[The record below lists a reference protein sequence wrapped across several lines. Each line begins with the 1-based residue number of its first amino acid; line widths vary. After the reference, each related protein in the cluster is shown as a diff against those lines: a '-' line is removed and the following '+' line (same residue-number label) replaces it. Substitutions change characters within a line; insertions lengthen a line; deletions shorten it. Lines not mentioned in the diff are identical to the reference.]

1 MIPSEESIEKMLD
14 PLFNPRSVAVIG
26 ATNSWNKWGFSTF
39 TSTLNG
45 FEGKVYPIN
54 NKEKEVLGYSTYA
67 RITEIPDDETV
78 DLAVFV
84 IPAQSVPE
92 VMEDCVEKGVRA
104 GVIISAG
111 FAETGSEGKRL
122 QDEVLGIARQGP
134 IRFTGPNCM
143 GFWSASSQLRAFMF
157 PLPVREGPIA
167 FVSQG
172 GNVGGAVIR
181 MGYDRGLGFHRYI
194 SCGCT
199 ADI

>member
-54 NKEKEVLGYSTYA
+54 NKEKEVLGYSAYA
-67 RITEIPDDETV
+67 RITEIPDDEPV

-92 VMEDCVEKGVRA
+92 VMEDCVKKA
-104 GVIISAG
+104 
-111 FAETGSEGKRL
+111 
-122 QDEVLGIARQGP
+122 
-134 IRFTGPNCM
+134 
-143 GFWSASSQLRAFMF
+143 
-157 PLPVREGPIA
+157 
-167 FVSQG
+167 
-172 GNVGGAVIR
+172 
-181 MGYDRGLGFHRYI
+181 
-194 SCGCT
+194 
-199 ADI
+199 